1 MSPPHGRRSR
11 LKIVTI
17 AALAA
22 VAVLVILGL
31 IGSWEPSAIAYTVI
45 TLVGGFVYLCYLIWE
60 IATGRVGL
68 VHWAPTAR
76 RQRRL
81 ARRVAASDEA
91 AQQERLDAALS
102 HGAYQPPVAALARPG
117 GPGPAGTARGRG
129 AARQRQSRGP
139 GGGREAKAAFAVA
152 RPSLWDARVARG
164 AWRMAV

>member
-102 HGAYQPPVAALARPG
+102 HGAYQTPVAAPPDPVGQARRELLEAAERHGSVSPE
-117 GPGPAGTARGRG
+117 AR
-129 AARQRQSRGP
+129 AAAEKLKRLSR
-139 GGGREAKAAFAVA
+139 
-152 RPSLWDARVARG
+152 
-164 AWRMAV
+164 